1 MHRVR
6 VPAGILA
13 IVFGLLLLPSMASAL
28 NFQPGTG
35 ASQSQVGQPSD
46 VATGDFNND
55 GLDDL
60 AVASGPSSN
69 NGLNVAL
76 ATGGGSF
83 GPGTNLDCNHTG
95 TGCFTVVAGQF
106 TGGDSDLDL
115 FAVPFQSNSQVLSF
129 VGNGTGVFVRTSA
142 NAPTTPNTRES
153 IAVGDLNG
161 NSVGD
166 IVFGAS
172 TGTYVVGI
180 AQGPGTF
187 SYSTGA
193 IPGAGDF
200 TSATMGDFNDD
211 GDSDVALGDNNDHIF
226 VLLGDGGGGLTYTTS
241 SENPAS
247 TAGGLNWVGSMVS
260 ADFNGDGRD
269 DVGVTAEQGQQGHVS
284 SVQTFLGT
292 TDGNLV
298 TNANPGGSVFS
309 PTIDGEDPNTFSD
322 LVTADFDQN
331 GVAGDLAY
339 LSVKRPNGPTVYQ
352 SSIRLSDGAGSF
364 TAAANSPF
372 AYNQDIFM
380 WGQAQGD
387 FNGDGA
393 PDLVGASP
401 GGGSCSGCGTPV
413 LMSLADAS
421 APSSVDFGGVLT
433 GTNSAATTVTI
444 NNTGAPTAHLS
455 NFSISGPDASEFSL
469 TSAPATCDAT
479 VNSPCAR
486 SVTFS
491 PASDGTK
498 SAILQIS
505 NADGPNLEVFLSGTG
520 TSPAINFAPS
530 STDFGELAL
539 GLTSAPQTV
548 TVTSS
553 GTAALH
559 IGVVAEGTGDTGDF
573 NIVGNNTCSNATL
586 APNATCE
593 FNTVFAPSSGAGIKS
608 LDIEVPNDSSGAQ
621 ATTLQGV
628 ATDPGLD
635 ISPVS
640 GYTFA
645 DAIVGGI
652 GQGQPFTITST
663 GTTDLKDITKS
674 VTGPDASDFSL
685 TTGNCSGAFAPTQ
698 TCSFTGIFHPGP
710 ADHAIRQATF
720 EIRSNAAA
728 SPTSIAVSGTA
739 LVGDASLTPTTD
751 DFGDVRLGQTTASK
765 TITFKAT
772 GTAPVAVD
780 EVGLNGP
787 DSGNFSRV
795 ANGCNSTTI
804 PAGGTCQV
812 VVNFTPSLVGELHG
826 ELKFATDAGNFY
838 AQLSG
843 NGINPVGSLTPA
855 SHDFGSVT
863 LGDTSAAQAFTIQ
876 STGDTPLEMSSGAIL
891 GDPGFVVDDPSGC
904 TGSTLAPTQSCSFT
918 AAFKPTG
925 DAGSRSSTLTVGSNA
940 GSLTS
945 TLTGTATAV
954 SVPPKAK
961 LSLKAPKKV
970 KKGKKLVVTTKV
982 KGLSAGAIAGIVV
995 AAKVSGPAKA
1005 PKKVKISSLG
1015 QGKTKTIKLKVPV
1028 KKSAKPGKKVTVTVT
1043 VTSGGKKLATAR
1055 VKTKVTK

>member
-1 MHRVR
+1 MIRVR

-161 NSVGD
+161 NSVDD

-211 GDSDVALGDNNDHIF
+211 GDTDVALGDNNDHIF

-309 PTIDGEDPNTFSD
+309 QTEDDSGPNTFSN
-322 LVTADFDQN
+322 LVTADFDQD
-331 GVAGDLAY
+331 GTAGDLAY
-339 LSVKRPNGPTVYQ
+339 LSVLRPNGPTVYQ

-401 GGGSCSGCGTPV
+401 GGGACSGCGTPV
-413 LMSLADAS
+413 LMSFADVATDPAS
-421 APSSVDFGGVLT
+421 MEFGGVLT
-433 GTNSAATTVTI
+433 GTNSSATTLTI

-455 NFSISGPDASEFSL
+455 GFTIDGTDAGEFSINNTNNCNS
-469 TSAPATCDAT
+469 T
-479 VNSPCAR
+479 VVAGCTKQ
-486 SVTFS
+486 VTFS
-491 PASDGTK
+491 PTSDGPK
-498 SAILQIS
+498 SATLHIS
-505 NADGPNLEVFLSGTG
+505 NADGPNLTVGLSGTG

-553 GTAALH
+553 GTAPLH
-559 IGVVAEGTGDTGDF
+559 IGLLAESSGGDTGSF
-573 NIVGNNTCSNATL
+573 NLVGNDTCSNATL
-586 APNATCE
+586 AVNATCE
-593 FNTVFAPSSGAGIKS
+593 FNAVFTPSSGTGNKS
-608 LDIEVPNDSSGAQ
+608 MDIEVPNDSSGAQ
-621 ATTLQGV
+621 ATTLQGL
-628 ATDPGLD
+628 ATDPG
-635 ISPVS
+635 ISVS
-640 GYTFA
+640 PSPYVFG

-652 GQGQPFTITST
+652 AQGHSFTVTSNGSTNLSVGSISIT
-663 GTTDLKDITKS
+663 GADP
-674 VTGPDASDFSL
+674 GDFSF
-685 TTGNCSGAFAPTQ
+685 GFNNCSTVTPTA
-698 TCSFTGIFHPGP
+698 TCSFLVIFHPEP
-710 ADHAIRQATF
+710 ADHALRSATLTVN
-720 EIRSNAAA
+720 SNAAA
-728 SPTSIAVSGTA
+728 SPTSIAISGTA
-739 LVGDASLTPTTD
+739 LVGDGSLTPTTV
-751 DFGDVRLGQTTASK
+751 DFGEMRLGQTTASK

-787 DSGNFSRV
+787 EAGNFSRV
-795 ANGCNSTTI
+795 SNGCNSTTI
-804 PAGGTCQV
+804 PAGDTCQV

-855 SHDFGSVT
+855 NHDFGSVT
-863 LGDTSAAQAFTIQ
+863 LGDTSATQTFTIQ
-876 STGDTPLEMSSGAIL
+876 STGDTPLEMSSGAIT
-891 GDPGFVVDDPSGC
+891 GDPGFVVEDPSGC

-918 AAFKPTG
+918 VAFKPTG

-954 SVPPKAK
+954 SVPPKAS
-961 LSLKAPKKV
+961 LSLKAPKRV